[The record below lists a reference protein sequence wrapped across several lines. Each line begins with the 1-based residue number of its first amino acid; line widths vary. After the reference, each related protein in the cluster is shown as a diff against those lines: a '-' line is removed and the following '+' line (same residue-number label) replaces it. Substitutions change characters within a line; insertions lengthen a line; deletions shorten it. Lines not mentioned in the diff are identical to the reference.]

1 MEEKKLSL
9 QISIIRISD
18 QGFFVNENVALPDKT
33 AAGLDIRLRIDH
45 NFEEEK
51 LGFIVEAIF
60 YAQQDR
66 SQVLLSG
73 IVRTDYQAENLKKL
87 KSKDST
93 VLDIP
98 DQPMIT
104 MLSIAISH
112 LRAVLT
118 KNISSTVH
126 KHLILPIVNPAEIY
140 HHFKNNP
147 VAHEKAGG
155 TN

>member
-1 MEEKKLSL
+1 MEEKKPSL
-9 QISIIRISD
+9 QISIIKISD
-18 QGFFVNENVALPDKT
+18 LGFFVNENAALPAKK
-33 AAGLDIRLRIDH
+33 AAGLDIRLRVDH

-51 LGFIVEAIF
+51 LGFIVEAVF
-60 YAQQDR
+60 YVQHDR

-73 IVRTDYQAENLKKL
+73 IVRTDYQVENLKKL
-87 KSKDST
+87 QIKDSN
-93 VLDIP
+93 VLGIP

-118 KNISSTVH
+118 KNISGTVH
-126 KHLILPIVNPAEIY
+126 KNLILPIVNPADIY

-147 VAHEKAGG
+147 VAYE
-155 TN
+155 

>member
-1 MEEKKLSL
+1 MKEKKLSL

-18 QGFFVNENVALPDKT
+18 QGFFVNEEVSLPDKT
-33 AAGLDIRLRIDH
+33 AAGMDIRLRVDH

-51 LGFIVEAIF
+51 LAFIVEAVF
-60 YAQQDR
+60 YVQNGR

-73 IVRTDYQAENLKKL
+73 KVRTDYQVENLKNL
-87 KSKDST
+87 KSNDGN
-93 VLDIP
+93 VLDVP
-98 DQPMIT
+98 DQAMIT

-118 KNISSTVH
+118 KNASSTLH
-126 KHLILPIVNPAEIY
+126 QNLILPIVNPAEIY

-147 VAHEKAGG
+147 VAHE
-155 TN
+155 